1 MAVRARVSPA
11 RVERDLAAVVAG
23 SRMAAAE
30 PTAED
35 IEAGRRILSGE
46 VPAADVV
53 RERLARID
61 TQFGVTR

>member
-1 MAVRARVSPA
+1 
-11 RVERDLAAVVAG
+11 
-23 SRMAAAE
+23 MAAAE